1 MSAYENLFDD
11 VSDFV
16 WKEKADVIPTQEEVK
31 ESARS
36 CLVLY
41 LDMLKKY
48 PELREIDRDDFV
60 DRVVERYW
68 KDQSV
73 KQELGHYLIDSDDN
87 TPWLQS
93 ISDEIDW
100 YYWNQYES
108 YLRHQRHWSK
118 DVCDV
123 IGKDS
128 FRILALTANPR
139 AEGEFMKRGLVVG
152 NVQSGKTA
160 NYLGLIC
167 RAADIGYKYIV
178 VMAATTNDLRSQ
190 TQQRI
195 EEGFIGY
202 DFRPTLEKSIKR
214 VPVGVGEVARG
225 GVFRHPNSG
234 TTRTDDF
241 KKTKMKSLM
250 QIDPENTKE
259 PWVFV
264 IKKNYRTLQ
273 NLIAWFEQYR
283 TDGDQLFLVDDEADN
298 ASINTQYSKDEVSRI
313 NSQIRELLSLF
324 NKSVYVGYT
333 ATPYANILIDKDQI
347 DEEFGRDLFPRNFIC
362 TLSAADSYFGP
373 GVVFADIEPDDNQ
386 IVEKPQYVRF
396 IDDVAELPIG
406 KKNWKV
412 DALPQSMV
420 NALRTFILSA
430 AVKTAREGKDGNTSM
445 LVNISPYN
453 DIQKKY
459 RVRIDE
465 YIDDVLRP
473 PIKTYRALPA
483 KDAERNSSE
492 IAALRQCWE
501 EEFENRCEYS
511 WDEIYSE
518 LWPIIKTLHTALI
531 NSKSVDSLNYGSG
544 SEHVV
549 AIGGYSLSRGLT
561 LEGLVSSYFARNSRA
576 YDTLMQM
583 GRWFGHRPGYED
595 VCRVWMTRES
605 AGWCK
610 FVADATDD
618 LVDDLIR
625 MQQQN
630 ASPLVFG
637 QKIRSHPSTLM
648 VTARNKM
655 GAGELIRNVSLSNK
669 FVETT
674 VLPRDVRFRS
684 SNENNALEF
693 IKKLES
699 SEFQRDLDLQWGPLF
714 TDVPSAEVKAFLKKY
729 SNCDDSMLTQTDKVL
744 EYIGYFDLEG
754 KKSWD
759 VLIAGIRPDK
769 HHDSDLEFECCG
781 LQLYRQRRS
790 PGCQTDNEKI
800 FIGNRFKVASKGIQA
815 AGLSPYE
822 QTLAEQEY
830 EHAQKNTTRTLGLE
844 KYYRDHRSRPLL
856 IIHLL
861 DIQFKQGR
869 SSKKKMTE
877 YEYYTGCG
885 DSKHGPLSKAYWD
898 REDLSIPA
906 VAWSISFPA
915 LEKDRN
921 VEYVFNSVALQDMSL
936 GEDMPDEDSQVK
948 DEQ

>member
-1 MSAYENLFDD
+1 MGAYEELFND
-11 VSDFV
+11 VSDLV
-16 WKEKADVIPTQEEVK
+16 WKEKADVIPTQEEVR
-31 ESARS
+31 ESARN
-36 CLVLY
+36 CLAFY
-41 LDMLKKY
+41 LDLMKKY
-48 PELREIDRDDFV
+48 PELGEIDRDGFV
-60 DRVVERYW
+60 EQVVERYW

-87 TPWLQS
+87 TPWLQN
-93 ISDEIDW
+93 ISDEVDW
-100 YYWNQYES
+100 HYWNQYES
-108 YLRHQRHWSK
+108 YLRLQRHWSK
-118 DVCDV
+118 DVCDA

-128 FRILALTANPR
+128 FEILALTANPL
-139 AEGEFMKRGLVVG
+139 AQGEFMKRGLVVG

-195 EEGFIGY
+195 EEGFGGY
-202 DFRPTLEKSIKR
+202 DYRPTIEKSIQR

-225 GVFRHPNSG
+225 AFRHPNPG
-234 TTRTDDF
+234 TTRSDDF

-250 QIDPENTKE
+250 QVDPENTKE
-259 PWVFV
+259 PWIFV

-273 NLIAWFEQYR
+273 NIIAWFEQYR
-283 TDGDQLFLVDDEADN
+283 TDSDQLFLVDDEADN
-298 ASINTQYSKDEVSRI
+298 ASINTQYSKDDISKI

-347 DEEFGRDLFPRNFIC
+347 DEEFGRDLFPRNFIY

-373 GVVFADIEPDDNQ
+373 GVVFADIEPDDDQ

-396 IDDVAELPIG
+396 IDDVAKLPIG
-406 KKNWKV
+406 KKDWEV
-412 DALPQSMV
+412 DELPQSMV
-420 NALRTFILSA
+420 DALRTFVLSA
-430 AVKTAREGKDGNTSM
+430 AIKIARNGGDDNASM
-445 LVNISPYN
+445 LVNVSPYN
-453 DIQKKY
+453 KIQKKY

-465 YIDDVLRP
+465 YIQDTLRP
-473 PIKTYRALPA
+473 PVKNYRALSPW
-483 KDAERNSSE
+483 DAACNSSE
-492 IAALRQCWE
+492 IAALKQRWE
-501 EEFENRCEYS
+501 EEFEGRCEFS
-511 WDEIYSE
+511 WDEIYPM
-518 LWPIIKTLHTALI
+518 LWPIVKTMHTALI
-531 NSKSVDSLNYGSG
+531 NSKSIDSLDYGG
-544 SEHVV
+544 GGEHVV

-561 LEGLVSSYFARNSRA
+561 LEGLVTSYFARNSRA

-583 GRWFGHRPGYED
+583 GRWFGHRLGYED
-595 VCRVWMTRES
+595 VCRIWMTRES

-625 MQQQN
+625 MQQQK

-655 GAGELIRNVSLSNK
+655 GAGQLIRNISLSNK

-674 VLPRDVRFRS
+674 VLPRDIQVRT
-684 SNENNALEF
+684 SNEDRAFEF
-693 IKKLES
+693 IRRLES
-699 SEFQRDLDLQWGPLF
+699 GEFQRNLELKWGPLF
-714 TDVPSAEVKAFLKKY
+714 TKVPSAEIKVFLKRY
-729 SNCDDSMLTQTDKVL
+729 SNCNDSMVTTTEKVL
-744 EYIGYFDLEG
+744 EYIEYFDLEG
-754 KKSWD
+754 KSLWD
-759 VLIAGIRPDK
+759 VLVAGIRPDK
-769 HHDSDLEFECCG
+769 HHDSELEFECCG
-781 LQLYRQRRS
+781 LQLFRQRRS

-830 EHAQKNTTRTLGLE
+830 EYAQSQTTRTLGLE
-844 KYYRDHRSRPLL
+844 KYYRDHRTRPLL
-856 IIHLL
+856 IIHML
-861 DIQFKQGR
+861 DVQFKQGIM
-869 SSKKKMTE
+869 SKKGITE
-877 YEYYTGCG
+877 YEYYTGPG
-885 DSKHGPLSKAYWD
+885 DSKYGPLSKEYWD

-936 GEDMPDEDSQVK
+936 GEDMPDEDSQVE

>member
-1 MSAYENLFDD
+1 MDAYEELFND
-11 VSDFV
+11 VSDLV
-16 WKEKADVIPTQEEVK
+16 WKEKADVIPTQAEVE
-31 ESARS
+31 ESARN
-36 CLVLY
+36 CLAFY
-41 LDMLKKY
+41 LDMMKKY
-48 PELREIDRDDFV
+48 PELGEINRDDFV
-60 DRVVERYW
+60 AKVVDQYW

-87 TPWLQS
+87 TPWLQ
-93 ISDEIDW
+93 EINDDVDW
-100 YYWNQYES
+100 HYWNQYES
-108 YLRHQRHWSK
+108 YLRLQRHWSK
-118 DVCDV
+118 DVCDA

-128 FRILALTANPR
+128 FEILALTANPSTS
-139 AEGEFMKRGLVVG
+139 GEFMKKGLVVG

-195 EEGFIGY
+195 EEGFVGY
-202 DFRPTLEKSIKR
+202 DYRPTIEKSIQR

-225 GVFRHPNSG
+225 AFRHPNPG
-234 TTRTDDF
+234 TTRSDDF
-241 KKTKMKSLM
+241 KKAKMKSLM
-250 QIDPENTKE
+250 QVDPENTKE

-273 NLIAWFEQYR
+273 NIIAWLEQYR
-283 TDGDQLFLVDDEADN
+283 TDSDQLFLVDDEADN
-298 ASINTQYSKDEVSRI
+298 ASINTQYSKDDISRI

-324 NKSVYVGYT
+324 NKSVYIGYT

-347 DEEFGRDLFPRNFIC
+347 DEEFGRDLFPRNFIY

-373 GVVFADIEPDDNQ
+373 GVVFADIEPDDDQ
-386 IVEKPQYVRF
+386 TVDRSRYVRF
-396 IDDVAELPIG
+396 IDDVAKLPIG
-406 KKNWKV
+406 KKDWDV
-412 DALPQSMV
+412 EELPQSMV
-420 NALRTFILSA
+420 DAIRTFVLSA
-430 AVKTAREGKDGNTSM
+430 AIKIARNGDDDDVSM

-453 DIQKKY
+453 KIQKKY

-465 YIDDVLRP
+465 YIQDVLRP
-473 PIKTYRALPA
+473 PIKNYRALPA
-483 KDAERNSSE
+483 QEAQRNSSE
-492 IAALRQCWE
+492 IAALKQCWDD
-501 EEFENRCEYS
+501 EFEGKCEYG
-511 WDEIYSE
+511 WEEIY
-518 LWPIIKTLHTALI
+518 PTLYSVVRPLRTALI
-531 NSKSVDSLNYGSG
+531 NSKSIDSLDYGSG
-544 SEHVV
+544 GEHVV

-561 LEGLVSSYFARNSRA
+561 LEGLVTSYFARNSRA

-625 MQQQN
+625 MQQQK

-655 GAGELIRNVSLSNK
+655 GAGELIRNISLSNK
-669 FVETT
+669 FIETT
-674 VLPRDVRFRS
+674 VLPRNEQVRS
-684 SNENNALEF
+684 TNEAHAFEF
-693 IKKLES
+693 IARLES
-699 SEFQRDLDLQWGPLF
+699 SDCERTVDTKWGPLF
-714 TDVPSAEVKAFLKKY
+714 TAVPSSEIKAFLKGY
-729 SNCDDSMLTQTDKVL
+729 VNCDDSMLTKTDKVL
-744 EYIGYFDLEG
+744 EYIEYFDLES
-754 KKSWD
+754 KKYWD
-759 VLIAGIRPDK
+759 VLVAGIQPSK
-769 HHDSDLEFECCG
+769 HHDSDLHFECCG

-790 PGCQTDNEKI
+790 PGCQTNGEKI

-822 QTLAEQEY
+822 KTIAEQEY
-830 EHAQKNTTRTLGLE
+830 EYAQSQTTRTLGLE

-856 IIHLL
+856 IIHML
-861 DIQFKQGR
+861 DVKFRQGIM
-869 SSKKKMTE
+869 SKKGITE
-877 YEYYTGCG
+877 YEYCTGPG
-885 DSKHGPLSKAYWD
+885 DSKYGPLDKEFWD

-906 VAWSISFPA
+906 VAWSMSFPA
-915 LEKDRN
+915 LEKDWN

-936 GEDMPDEDSQVK
+936 GEDMPDEDSQVE